1 MRSSQ
6 GNPDEAR
13 AARYILKDYV
23 NGKLL
28 FCNPPPGISSADF
41 NEATHARSLMRAVG
55 KKRAP
60 ATRVTKN
67 ADTFVPS
74 EFISAFTNRNPT
86 STSSVKSKAL
96 DQEFFEKSTVSHRPH
111 ILGSVGH
118 GKEFT
123 RLKAFPHQNMVA
135 NDGSLLDPQ
144 QARLAALSIHEGSG
158 KKHHKKMKRGKQR
171 SGKGYDDD

>member
-28 FCNPPPGISSADF
+28 FCNPPPGVSPATF
-41 NEATHARSLMRAVG
+41 NEATHIRSLTRAIG

-74 EFISAFTNRNPT
+74 EPIPPSGNRGPT
-86 STSSVKSKAL
+86 STGSAKSNAL
-96 DQEFFEKSTVSHRPH
+96 DQEFFEKNTMSHSPY
-111 ILGSVGH
+111 ILGSAGH
-118 GKEFT
+118 GKAFT
-123 RLKAFPHQNMVA
+123 RPKAFPHQNTVA

-144 QARLAALSIHEGSG
+144 QARLATLSIHAGPG
-158 KKHHKKMKRGKQR
+158 KKHKKIKRGKQR

>member
-28 FCNPPPGISSADF
+28 FCNSPPGISSADF
-41 NEATHARSLMRAVG
+41 NEATHARSLMRAIG

-74 EFISAFTNRNPT
+74 ELISPFTNRAG
-86 STSSVKSKAL
+86 SVKSKAL
-96 DQEFFEKSTVSHRPH
+96 DQEFFEENAVSHRPH
-111 ILGSVGH
+111 ILGSAGH

-123 RLKAFPHQNMVA
+123 RLRTFPHQNMVA

-144 QARLAALSIHEGSG
+144 QARLAALSIHEVSG

-171 SGKGYDDD
+171 SGKGYGDD

>member
-28 FCNPPPGISSADF
+28 FCHSPPGISSAAF
-41 NEATHARSLMRAVG
+41 NETTHARSLARAIG

-60 ATRVTKN
+60 TTRVAKSS
-67 ADTFVPS
+67 DTFVPS
-74 EFISAFTNRNPT
+74 IPSLPDGNAT
-86 STSSVKSKAL
+86 SRTKAI
-96 DQEFFEKSTVSHRPH
+96 DEEFFEKNSISSQPH
-111 ILGSVGH
+111 ILGFTGH

-123 RLKAFPHQNMVA
+123 RPRALPHQNTVA
-135 NDGSLLDPQ
+135 DDGSLIDPG
-144 QARLAALSIHEGSG
+144 QARLTAIFNQAGPG
-158 KKHHKKMKRGKQR
+158 KKHHKKVKREKQR
-171 SGKGYDDD
+171 SGRGYGED

>member
-28 FCNPPPGISSADF
+28 FCNSPPGISSADF
-41 NEATHARSLMRAVG
+41 NEATHARSLMRTIG

-74 EFISAFTNRNPT
+74 ELISPFTNRAG
-86 STSSVKSKAL
+86 SVKSKAL
-96 DQEFFEKSTVSHRPH
+96 DQEFFEENAVSHRPH
-111 ILGSVGH
+111 ILGSAGH

-123 RLKAFPHQNMVA
+123 RLKTFPHQNMVA

-171 SGKGYDDD
+171 SGKGYGDD

>member
-28 FCNPPPGISSADF
+28 FSNPPPGVSPATF
-41 NEATHARSLMRAVG
+41 NQVTHIRSLARAIG

-60 ATRVTKN
+60 ATRVTKS

-74 EFISAFTNRNPT
+74 ESIPSSRNRGPT
-86 STSSVKSKAL
+86 SNSSMNSNAL
-96 DQEFFEKSTVSHRPH
+96 DQEFFEKNTISHWPH
-111 ILGSVGH
+111 ILGSAGH
-118 GKEFT
+118 GKAFT
-123 RLKAFPHQNMVA
+123 RLQAYPHQNTVA
-135 NDGSLLDPQ
+135 NDGNLLDPQ
-144 QARLAALSIHEGSG
+144 QRLAGLSTRGVPG
-158 KKHHKKMKRGKQR
+158 KKHHKKIKRGKQR
-171 SGKGYDDD
+171 SGKGYGDD

>member
-28 FCNPPPGISSADF
+28 FCNPPPGASPSTF
-41 NEATHARSLMRAVG
+41 NEATHIRSLTRAIG

-67 ADTFVPS
+67 ADTFVAS
-74 EFISAFTNRNPT
+74 ESMPPASGNRGPT
-86 STSSVKSKAL
+86 STGSAKSNAL
-96 DQEFFEKSTVSHRPH
+96 DQEFFEKNTMAHWPH
-111 ILGSVGH
+111 ILGSAGH
-118 GKEFT
+118 GKAFT
-123 RLKAFPHQNMVA
+123 RPKTFPHQNRVA

-144 QARLAALSIHEGSG
+144 QARLAALSIQADLG
-158 KKHHKKMKRGKQR
+158 KKHKKIKRGKQR